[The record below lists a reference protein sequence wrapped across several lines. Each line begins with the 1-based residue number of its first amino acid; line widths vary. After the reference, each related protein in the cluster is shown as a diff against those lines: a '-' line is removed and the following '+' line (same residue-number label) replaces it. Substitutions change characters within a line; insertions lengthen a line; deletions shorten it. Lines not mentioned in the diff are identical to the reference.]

1 MHLLPIE
8 EPKLHRAANL
18 MYFRKKNAVHFIFL
32 EKVLYICSVIHFFL
46 LMIERTE
53 YMSLL
58 EKWRDKKTIKVV
70 TGIRRCGKSSLLR
83 MFREKL
89 LVEGVS
95 EQQVQ
100 ELNFEDLDNEPFLNY
115 KALYSHVKKNLCPGK
130 MNYLFFDEIQMVDGF
145 QKAIDSLFLL
155 DNVDLYVTGSNAYLL
170 SGEIATLLTGRY
182 VEIKLFPF
190 SFNEYLQSMPSD
202 ANIEA
207 AYREYIEKSS
217 FPYVLQIKNDR
228 EMVREYLTG
237 LYNTIVLKDV
247 VSRRKITD
255 VMMLESVVRFLA
267 DNIGN
272 ISVIKRISD
281 TMTSLGRK
289 IVSHTVENYISALT
303 NSYIFYSVPRYDAKG
318 KQLLKTGQ
326 KYYLV
331 DVGLRSVING
341 TKGGDLGH
349 VLENVVYLELARRG
363 GEIYVGKIGDAEIDF
378 VVVQGERKAY
388 YQVSL
393 SVRDEDT
400 MKRELEPLQAIQDN
414 YPKYLLTLD
423 NDPQI
428 FHDGIKQQYVLDWL
442 RREN

>member
-1 MHLLPIE
+1 
-8 EPKLHRAANL
+8 
-18 MYFRKKNAVHFIFL
+18 
-32 EKVLYICSVIHFFL
+32 
-46 LMIERTE
+46 
-53 YMSLL
+53 MSLL
-58 EKWRDKKTIKVV
+58 EKWRDHNVIKVV

-89 LVEGVS
+89 LAEGVT
-95 EQQVQ
+95 EEQVQ
-100 ELNFEDLDNEPFLNY
+100 DFNFEDLDNEHLLSY
-115 KALYSHVKKNLCPGK
+115 KALYSHVKKNLCHGK

-155 DNVDLYVTGSNAYLL
+155 DNVDIYITGSNAYLL

-190 SFNEYLQSMPSD
+190 SFKEFLTAMPSD
-202 ANIEA
+202 TSSES

-217 FPYVLQIKNDR
+217 FPYVLQIRNDR
-228 EMVREYLTG
+228 EMVHEYLTG

-247 VSRRKITD
+247 VSRRKLTD

-281 TMTSLGRK
+281 TMTSIGRK
-289 IVSHTVENYISALT
+289 ITSHTVENYISALT
-303 NSYIFYSVPRYDAKG
+303 DSFIFYSVPRYDAKG

-326 KYYLV
+326 KLYLA
-331 DVGLRSVING
+331 DVGLRNVING
-341 TKGGDLGH
+341 TKSSDLGH
-349 VLENVVYLELARRG
+349 ILENVVYLELARRG

-378 VVVQGERKAY
+378 IVVQGGHKSY

-393 SVRDEDT
+393 SVRDENT
-400 MKRELEPLQAIQDN
+400 MARELAPLRAISD
-414 YPKYLLTLD
+414 YFPKYLLTLD
-423 NDPQI
+423 NDPAI

-442 RREN
+442 TSI